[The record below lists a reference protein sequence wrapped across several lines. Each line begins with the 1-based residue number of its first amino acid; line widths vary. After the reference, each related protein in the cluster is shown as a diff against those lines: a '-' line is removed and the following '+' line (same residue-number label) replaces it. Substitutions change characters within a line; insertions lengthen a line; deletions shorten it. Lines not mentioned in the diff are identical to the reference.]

1 MTAKIIDCIQG
12 TEAWFAARRGI
23 PTASCFS
30 QILAKGEGKTRRSYL
45 YKLAAEIVTGE
56 VTEGYRNADMDRGHA
71 MEDDARRLYAFMA
84 DVDPKLV
91 GFIRNGDAGCSPDS
105 LIGDDGVLE
114 IKTQRADL
122 LIATIFADVFPSE
135 HVAQTQ
141 GALWITEREWI
152 DVAIFWPKMPLF
164 ERFPLAFMPT
174 GEPKKPLKIGIF
186 DDLLAACPDIEP
198 ARIKIAMEDYCHG
211 PRYLIEQVEGA
222 VRVGLDG
229 QATGAVTTHQQE
241 GADSRLARYRHLPG
255 DVCAKLLQKVE
266 KAC

>member
-1 MTAKIIDCIQG
+1 MPVQIFECEQNSA
-12 TEAWFAARRGI
+12 AWYECRRGI

-164 ERFPLAFMPT
+164 VKRATRDVRYIAALSIAVRDFNTELAET
-174 GEPKKPLKIGIF
+174 VE
-186 DDLLAACPDIEP
+186 
-198 ARIKIAMEDYCHG
+198 RIK
-211 PRYLIEQVEGA
+211 RYGGAENMQEA
-222 VRVGLDG
+222 VRASAAAG
-229 QATGAVTTHQQE
+229 
-241 GADSRLARYRHLPG
+241 
-255 DVCAKLLQKVE
+255 
-266 KAC
+266 

>member
-12 TEAWFAARRGI
+12 TETWFAARRGI

-91 GFIRNGDAGCSPDS
+91 GFIRNGDTGCSPDS

-164 ERFPLAFMPT
+164 VKRARRDVRYIAALSIAVRDFNTELAET
-174 GEPKKPLKIGIF
+174 VE
-186 DDLLAACPDIEP
+186 
-198 ARIKIAMEDYCHG
+198 RIK
-211 PRYLIEQVEGA
+211 RYGGAENMQEA
-222 VRVGLDG
+222 VRASAAAG
-229 QATGAVTTHQQE
+229 
-241 GADSRLARYRHLPG
+241 
-255 DVCAKLLQKVE
+255 
-266 KAC
+266 

>member
-12 TEAWFAARRGI
+12 TETWFAARRGI

-91 GFIRNGDAGCSPDS
+91 GFVRNGDAGCSPDS

-164 ERFPLAFMPT
+164 VKRARRDVRYIAALSIAVRDFNTELAET
-174 GEPKKPLKIGIF
+174 VE
-186 DDLLAACPDIEP
+186 
-198 ARIKIAMEDYCHG
+198 RIK
-211 PRYLIEQVEGA
+211 RYGGAENMQEA
-222 VRVGLDG
+222 VRASAAAG
-229 QATGAVTTHQQE
+229 
-241 GADSRLARYRHLPG
+241 
-255 DVCAKLLQKVE
+255 
-266 KAC
+266 